1 MNGNLKLMESM
12 LSDKDQ
18 NIGKLLESA
27 LGAGKRIEEVTKK
40 LANIKEVEY
49 SKYND
54 KTEMLNLE

>member
-1 MNGNLKLMESM
+1 M
-12 LSDKDQ
+12 LQVSKY
-18 NIGKLLESA
+18 LRETLS
-27 LGAGKRIEEVTKK
+27 K